1 MWPSH
6 PFFPLDGRHRRGE
19 IALSSSGDPTC
30 WWWWCYEWS
39 QERCQLSTE
48 ELTLT
53 CLAPLPLEL
62 QLTAIGCTRV
72 VTGVRGCNRG

>member
-1 MWPSH
+1 MTRQ
-6 PFFPLDGRHRRGE
+6 DGFSLIELLVVIVLLGLLTS
-19 IALSSSGDPTC
+19 IAVGVAGGGS
-30 WWWWCYEWS
+30 
-39 QERCQLSTE
+39 QLSTE

-72 VTGVRGCNRG
+72 VTGVSGCNRG